1 MDKGVETEK
10 NIDTSKYLKMDQQDS
25 TLVPHLLSIMKNI
38 HECHKKITKTFD
50 SHPSSVND
58 FGVSIAKNDL
68 RRSHKSEPERY
79 KDKPVRYYVI
89 YFACRSHGE
98 VFNELGFG
106 IEARKYEGL
115 RYVDGKLL
123 NDESEIT
130 EPIGLFIP
138 SKNKEYR
145 KLASITAKKKKT
157 GVTIYG
163 EKVEIEDSDINKNKH
178 EVIWLPGRLINS
190 GKSYREILEI
200 ALNDFF
206 GDGTMT
212 LEELKDLL
220 EANMQLILTGA
231 PGTGKTYKA
240 MKIAELMIGDG
251 NAETHIKKVQFHPGY
266 DYSDFIIGLKPK
278 LEDGGKFLS
287 YEWEDGVFKKF
298 ADTAKDDPEH
308 NYIFI
313 VDEINRADL
322 SNVFG
327 EAFSLLEDGY
337 RGEEHKIT
345 LPNGDEFII
354 PENLYVIGTMNDID
368 RSVESMDF
376 ALRRRFA
383 WYEVSA
389 EESKGIIDEKV
400 QDAEI
405 ADLLKK
411 SMDAVNGLIT
421 KKLGSEYQ
429 LGGAYFAKA
438 VKTKAYKPDG
448 TTDTQKLKDELWKNF
463 IRVILTEYLRG
474 RKDKESE
481 LKELE
486 EAFNKP
492 FDDAAESKNGDKKA
506 GSSGGTGGS
515 DPDSDTEAE
524 GNE

>member
-1 MDKGVETEK
+1 MDSSEITKDLFDNYKKYYGVELDISLE
-10 NIDTSKYLKMDQQDS
+10 
-25 TLVPHLLSIMKNI
+25 PHLRAIVENI
-38 HECHKKITKTFD
+38 QNCFQEITDESKESVEKITIDVKRN
-50 SHPSSVND
+50 SSWNNRRASYAVFYFSYHCQRGKVD
-58 FGVSIAKNDL
+58 F
-68 RRSHKSEPERY
+68 
-79 KDKPVRYYVI
+79 
-89 YFACRSHGE
+89 
-98 VFNELGFG
+98 LGFG
-106 IEARKYEGL
+106 IDPLKYQGLHCRDGMLLDENQAVVDDRIGIFFNRTDPEIARIRAEK
-115 RYVDGKLL
+115 
-123 NDESEIT
+123 ESPVAT
-130 EPIGLFIP
+130 M
-138 SKNKEYR
+138 
-145 KLASITAKKKKT
+145 
-157 GVTIYG
+157 TIYG
-163 EKVEIEDSDINKNKH
+163 EEVKIEKSIITGGQYD
-178 EVIWLPGRLINS
+178 VIWLPGRLINS

-200 ALNDFF
+200 ALKDFF
-206 GDGTMT
+206 GDGTIK
-212 LEELKDLL
+212 ELKDLL

-298 ADTAKDDPEH
+298 ADMAKDDPKH

-400 QDAEI
+400 QNTEI

-421 KKLGSEYQ
+421 DKLGSEYQ

-438 VKTKAYKPDG
+438 VKTNAYDEDS

-474 RKDKESE
+474 RKGKEDE
-481 LKELE
+481 LKKLE

-506 GSSGGTGGS
+506 GSSGGTGDS
-515 DPDSDTEAE
+515 DTDSDTEA
-524 GNE
+524 